1 MKRLE
6 EQADLV
12 PPALV
17 NQKGFHMDLKVPYA
31 TITNKQQGFDAA
43 KKLIPEVIAKFGVK
57 ADTKIDEVTSTIN
70 AKGTGFSANIQFTET
85 EAIVKV
91 DLNFLLKPLKGKILE
106 TIERQL
112 KKVV

>member
-1 MKRLE
+1 
-6 EQADLV
+6 
-12 PPALV
+12 
-17 NQKGFHMDLKVPYA
+17 MDLKVPYSKA
-31 TITNKQQGFDAA
+31 DKKVGFDAA

-57 ADTKIDEVTSTIN
+57 ADTKIDEVAHTIN

-85 EAIVKV
+85 EALVKV

-106 TIERQL
+106 TIEKQL

>member
-1 MKRLE
+1 
-6 EQADLV
+6 
-12 PPALV
+12 
-17 NQKGFHMDLKVPYA
+17 MDLKVPYSN
-31 TITNKQQGFDAA
+31 ITDKKHGFDAA

-57 ADTKIDEVTSTIN
+57 AATSFDDGKHTID
-70 AKGTGFSANIQFTET
+70 AKGTGFSANIHFTET
-85 EAIVKV
+85 EVLVKV